1 VYLLMVALYNAYRAP
16 LVIMFAVPVAAV
28 GAFGALAITGQSLNL
43 FSLIG
48 VVMLIG
54 LVSKNGILLVDFA
67 HLKVLEGM
75 DKHSAIVQA
84 ARERFRPIVM
94 TTASMISGML
104 PLALAL
110 DPGSESRRSLGTV
123 VIGGLTSSLL
133 LTLVLVPVVYMW
145 LAPGPPQRK
154 ARTAADEARPAPA
167 LTLEPR

>member
-1 VYLLMVALYNAYRAP
+1 MDKLS
-16 LVIMFAVPVAAV
+16 
-28 GAFGALAITGQSLNL
+28 AIT
-43 FSLIG
+43 
-48 VVMLIG
+48 
-54 LVSKNGILLVDFA
+54 
-67 HLKVLEGM
+67 
-75 DKHSAIVQA
+75 QA
-84 ARERFRPIVM
+84 ARERFRPIIM

-110 DPGSESRRSLGTV
+110 DPGSTAKRSLGTV

-154 ARTAADEARPAPA
+154 AETAPAQDGQTPA